1 MKGKRIILGVTG
13 GIAAYKSV
21 YLLRDLQKAG
31 AEVRVVMTP
40 SATRFVGL
48 ETFAVLSRNSV
59 PIEVFN
65 EDNDDIESA
74 WSKHIHWAE
83 WADLMIIAPCTANS
97 LAKIVHG
104 HSDNML
110 TTTVLAVRCPVLICP
125 TMDGGMFRAP
135 ANQRNLS
142 LAKELGFQI
151 LDPESGYLASGL
163 NDDGRLPDVHVI
175 MNKIRAMLDGV
186 SEASDPYSSLLKGKK
201 VLVTAGP
208 TREFIDAV
216 RFISNPSSGK
226 MGVAMAKAA
235 AQMGAE
241 VHLIHGKISVP
252 IPQDIKKT
260 EIVSAA
266 DLFEEVKSEFD
277 ESDVV
282 IMAAAVSDFTPE
294 TTVTHKIKKSSAD
307 QEIKLKPTV
316 DILKWLGEHRGDNQV
331 LIGFAMETENLE
343 TEIIRKREQKNADWI
358 VGNLLTQDGAGFETD
373 TNHVIVQGRDSKF
386 SSSGTKIDVA
396 REILIK
402 LFGS

>member
-21 YLLRDLQKAG
+21 YLLRDLQKSG

-59 PIEVFN
+59 PVEVFN

-83 WADLMIIAPCTANS
+83 WADLMVIAPCTANS

-110 TTTVLAVRCPVLICP
+110 TTTVLAVRCPVLLCP
-125 TMDGGMFRAP
+125 TMDGGMYRSP

-175 MNKIRAMLDGV
+175 VNKIRALLEGYNE
-186 SEASDPYSSLLKGKK
+186 SEDSYATLLKGKK
-201 VLVTAGP
+201 VVVTAGP

-235 AQMGAE
+235 AQMGAD
-241 VHLIHGKISVP
+241 VHLIHGKLGIP
-252 IPQDIKKT
+252 IPVETKNR
-260 EIVSAA
+260 EIVSAG
-266 DLFEEVKSEFD
+266 DLFKAVKKEATD
-277 ESDVV
+277 ADIV

-294 TTVTHKIKKSSAD
+294 VRVSHKIKKSGANT
-307 QEIKLKPTV
+307 EIKLKPTV
-316 DILKWLGEHRGDNQV
+316 DILKWLGEQQIEGQT
-331 LIGFAMETENLE
+331 LIGFAMETDNLE
-343 TEIIRKREQKNADWI
+343 SEIIRKRDQKNTDWI
-358 VGNLLTQDGAGFETD
+358 VGNLLTQEGSGFETD
-373 TNHVIVQGRDSKF
+373 TNHVVVQGRNSKF
-386 SSSGTKIDVA
+386 SASGTKIDVA

-402 LFGS
+402 IFGN